1 MSDPELVDESADN
14 TQSVETTDSSPP
26 PWGDDF
32 DAARAWQTI
41 SHLRKREQELES
53 DAKAWKRF
61 REDEDA
67 RRETL
72 AELGYEFEE
81 ADDEDGPD
89 EFEVDTAPVQIP
101 KALQKELD
109 ELKAWRSQQEQR
121 EAKKAFDD
129 HISELAAQSEV
140 SLTQFEKQAVLAASV
155 QAGFNPKS
163 TEAAFKE
170 LLDYKRAEE
179 QRIIEQ
185 YGASKKA
192 PRFSSSGKSATNVKP
207 IHEMTAKERQEYMLE
222 RFQTGE

>member
-1 MSDPELVDESADN
+1 MSDPELVDESAD

-41 SHLRKREQELES
+41 SHLRKRESELES

-72 AELGYEFEE
+72 SELGYEFES
-81 ADDEDGPD
+81 DDEDD
-89 EFEVDTAPVQIP
+89 DFEEEAVQPVQVP

-109 ELKAWRSQQEQR
+109 DLKQWRSREEQR
-121 EAKKAFDD
+121 QAKQQFDE
-129 HISELAAQSEV
+129 HVGQLASQSEV
-140 SLTQFEKQAVLAASV
+140 TLTQFEKRAILAASIEN
-155 QAGFNPKS
+155 GFKPQS

-170 LLDYKRAEE
+170 LLEHKRAEE

-185 YGASKKA
+185 YGQSKKA

-207 IHEMTAKERQEYMLE
+207 IGEMSARERQAYMLE
-222 RFQTGE
+222 RFNTGE